1 MEDAGKSLDEMET
14 EARVAPLQFRAEML
28 ANVRK
33 LRRDV
38 NTRQT
43 RLNKARTERPAAGA
57 GAGHGAGAGAGA
69 DYGTSGGLTD
79 QYRQQV
85 VAGTQILARTGD
97 SINRAQQV
105 AIETDQV
112 GM

>member
-57 GAGHGAGAGAGA
+57 GAGAGAGA

>member
-1 MEDAGKSLDEMET
+1 MET

-43 RLNKARTERPAAGA
+43 RLNKARTERPGA
-57 GAGHGAGAGAGA
+57 GAGAGAGA

>member
-1 MEDAGKSLDEMET
+1 MET

-43 RLNKARTERPAAGA
+43 RLNKARTERP

>member
-43 RLNKARTERPAAGA
+43 RLNKARTERPGA
-57 GAGHGAGAGAGA
+57 GPGAGAGAGAGA

>member
-1 MEDAGKSLDEMET
+1 MET

-57 GAGHGAGAGAGA
+57 GAGAGAGA

-97 SINRAQQV
+97 SINRAHQV

>member
-1 MEDAGKSLDEMET
+1 MET

-43 RLNKARTERPAAGA
+43 RLNKARTERPGA
-57 GAGHGAGAGAGA
+57 GAGAGAGA

-97 SINRAQQV
+97 SINRAHQV

>member
-1 MEDAGKSLDEMET
+1 MET

-57 GAGHGAGAGAGA
+57 GAGAGAGA

>member
-1 MEDAGKSLDEMET
+1 MET

-43 RLNKARTERPAAGA
+43 RLNKARTERPGAGA
-57 GAGHGAGAGAGA
+57 GAGARHGAGAGAGA

>member
-1 MEDAGKSLDEMET
+1 MET

-43 RLNKARTERPAAGA
+43 RLNKARTERPGAGAGAGA

-97 SINRAQQV
+97 SINRAHQV